1 MSGYTL
7 KLNSFKISSQHL
19 IFCVSLLLVVFYNGN
34 FFSAV
39 AKTYPLTFGNGARMI
54 SVAIVFVFFLQLLF
68 SLFNNRFL
76 LKPVLIGAV
85 MVAAAIRYYSGS
97 YDVIID
103 VTMVQNILETDSSEA
118 FDLINSGLLLSLLVW
133 GVLPALLIGL
143 VRVEHYPLRAALKR
157 NLVNMGI
164 AVLVIAV
171 CMLSFGRFYASFL
184 RQHKTL
190 RYHTNPTY
198 AIYSVGQYVGR
209 QFKSSRKPLKHIGL
223 DAHQLPPNGK
233 RRLAIVVVGEAV
245 RADHLQRNG
254 YARETTPLLDQEAT
268 YNFPNMYSC
277 GTSTAVSVPCMF
289 SIYDRRDY
297 TDSKGK
303 NTENVMDVLNRA
315 GVAVLWRDNNSS
327 SKGVAN
333 RIPNENFKTPDNN
346 PVCEGEC
353 RDEGMLSGLQD
364 YIDQHASQDILIVL
378 HQMGNH
384 GPAYFKRYPAEYEKF
399 TPVCNS
405 NQLEQCSQDEIINT
419 YDNALLYTDYFL
431 DQVIALLKSNDGR
444 FKSSML
450 YISDHGESLGDNGLY
465 LHGMPYLI
473 APDEQKHVAATLWL
487 GDSFKQDIATDKLMA
502 VSAEQL
508 SHDNL
513 FHSLLGL
520 MRVRT
525 EVYQQDKDIFA
536 DLAKTQDIAHNRT
549 E

>member
-1 MSGYTL
+1 MSGY
-7 KLNSFKISSQHL
+7 KLNFDRLKMSSQRL
-19 IFCVSLLLVVFYNGN
+19 VFCASLFLVIFYNAT

-39 AKTYPLTFGNGARMI
+39 EKTYPLNFINGLRLI

-68 SLFNNRFL
+68 SLFNNRYL

-85 MVAAAIRYYSGS
+85 MVAAAIRYFAGT

-103 VTMVQNILETDSSEA
+103 VTMVQNILETDRSEA
-118 FDLINSGLLLSLLVW
+118 FDLVNGGLVLSLILWGLLPA
-133 GVLPALLIGL
+133 VLIAM
-143 VRVEHYPLRAALKR
+143 VRVERYPLRVALKR
-157 NLVNMGI
+157 NLINIGI
-164 AVLVIAV
+164 AVLIIVV
-171 CMLSFGRFYASFL
+171 CMLSSGKFYASFL
-184 RQHKTL
+184 RQHKPL
-190 RYHTNPTY
+190 RYRTNPTY
-198 AIYSVGQYVGR
+198 AIYSVGQYFGR
-209 QFKSSRKPLKHIGL
+209 QFKSSRKPLKQIGL
-223 DAHQLPPNGK
+223 NAHQLPRSGK

-245 RADHLQRNG
+245 RADHIKSNG
-254 YARETTPLLDQEAT
+254 YSRETTPLLDQEAI

-289 SIYDRRDY
+289 SVYDRRNY

-333 RIPNENFKTPDNN
+333 RIPNENFKKTETN
-346 PVCEGEC
+346 PVCDTEC

-364 YIDQHASQDILIVL
+364 YIDQHATQDIVIVL

-384 GPAYFKRYPAEYEKF
+384 GPAYFRRYPSEFEKF
-399 TPVCNS
+399 TPVCKS
-405 NQLEQCSQDEIINT
+405 NQLEQCSQEEIINT

-431 DQVIALLKSNDGR
+431 KQVISLLKNNDER
-444 FKSSML
+444 FDSSML

-487 GDSFKQDIATDKLMA
+487 GDSFKQDIATDKLTA
-502 VSAEQL
+502 VIAEQL

-520 MRVRT
+520 MDVQT
-525 EVYQQDKDIFA
+525 KVYEEDKDIFA
-536 DLAKTQDIAHNRT
+536 GLVNTQDIAHNRT